1 MVILE
6 DNCSENLISANHLL
20 RDREPWP
27 PMQGYDNGLDDSFG
41 LVHINGDHNS
51 VIGNHI
57 SASPDTALSTPPD
70 VRPVIIHLVAGQ
82 GNYIANNHIVATRD
96 AGAEPSAD
104 AGSCFTTQ
112 VGALLATDRRVALA
126 VTVLVASAATHN
138 TVLDSGADHQVLLDR
153 SLNAFRATPVPGQ
166 PV

>member
-1 MVILE
+1 M
-6 DNCSENLISANHLL
+6 
-20 RDREPWP
+20 
-27 PMQGYDNGLDDSFG
+27 
-41 LVHINGDHNS
+41 
-51 VIGNHI
+51 
-57 SASPDTALSTPPD
+57 
-70 VRPVIIHLVAGQ
+70 IIHLVAGQ

-96 AGAEPSAD
+96 AGAEPPAD

-126 VTVLVASAATHN
+126 VTAVLVASAATHN